1 MAEDKK
7 LILPFDDYASIGGDE
22 ELEKIKQDFE
32 DEVKKT
38 LEDGLKVADEINGD
52 EHVKAFP
59 VEPKNEKLI
68 LKEPETNLNESL
80 SSYDYEAF
88 KSDIYKAIS
97 DVCFLYREDGLN
109 QSDIE
114 KALEWFEL
122 HFYDNDEVDEDLD
135 EALPGD
141 LGNAYRK
148 ARATVGNGYS
158 NTNGYMGIANKQ
170 GVSNFRRTPIDFY
183 NSEYTEITPE
193 QALELKKQ
201 GRAEDVRVIF
211 DGQLVTFDK
220 DGKQRTGKYAAN
232 FRRYNSDPGTAAKYM
247 KKNGDILDSTRKLTF
262 AEVVDRADKIYLA
275 NEVNVDPQLRAD
287 RQANP
292 ESGQYTGDTPRY
304 DLIGNNTNRAGHLN
318 RSLLKNYAGW
328 DTTKDALNRLHQAQ
342 KNYEDAILRGVN
354 DEELGFYKNKLKD
367 AEAWYRA
374 KRGVERSNKAARR
387 YLSSEL
393 NFKEVYERFNQ
404 LKDNVDTSRKQVA
417 RAKQT
422 YDDLKA
428 NGSPDIARY
437 KNRLASYYEDL
448 RNIMRQIAE
457 YEVKIEDEENMSGE
471 KLQSAADELTRLESE
486 LNNLQDQLK
495 DFIAVGRKQKG

>member
-80 SSYDYEAF
+80 SNYDYEAF

-97 DVCFLYREDGLN
+97 DVCFLYSEDGLN

-114 KALEWFEL
+114 RALEWFEL
-122 HFYDNDEVDEDLD
+122 HFFDDEFNEDLD

-141 LGNAYRK
+141 LGKVYRK
-148 ARATVGNGYS
+148 ARTPVGNGGYKS
-158 NTNGYMGIANKQ
+158 TNGYMDIANKQ
-170 GVSNFRRTPIDFY
+170 GVPNFRRTPIDFY

-201 GRAEDVRVIF
+201 GRAEDIRVIF
-211 DGQLVTFDK
+211 DDQLVTFDK

-232 FRRYNSDPGTAAKYM
+232 FRRYYSGPETAAKYT

-287 RQANP
+287 RELNP
-292 ESGQYTGDTPRY
+292 ESSQYTGDPSRY
-304 DLIGNNTNRAGHLN
+304 DLIGNITNRAGHLN
-318 RSLLKNYAGW
+318 RALLKDYSSWGS
-328 DTTKDALNRLHQAQ
+328 TKDALGRLHKAQ
-342 KNYEDAILRGVN
+342 KDYEDAILRGVN
-354 DEELGFYKNKLKD
+354 GEELELYKKRLKD

-374 KRGVERSNKAARR
+374 RRGQDRSKQATQR

-393 NFKEVYERFNQ
+393 NFKEVYDRFKR
-404 LKDNVDTSRKQVA
+404 LKDDVDTSRMRVA
-417 RAKQT
+417 KAKQT

-428 NGSPDIARY
+428 NGSPDITRY
-437 KNRLASYYEDL
+437 KNRLSGYYDEL
-448 RNIMRQIAE
+448 RHIMQLIAE
-457 YEVKIEDEENMSGE
+457 YEVKLEDEENMSGE
-471 KLQSAADELTRLESE
+471 KLQSAANDLTNLENE
-486 LNNLQDQLK
+486 LNNLQSQLK
-495 DFIAVGRKQKG
+495 DFIAIGRKQKD